1 MLRKINW
8 ILLLGILLLS
18 ACSSPSN
25 SSDIDNKLY
34 KDGEKLAQAFYEE
47 AENSSVIDMNDSLD
61 DQMNKFRAKYDQTD
75 DKWSAEE
82 KQFIFDVNMV
92 FIDYTDYSLYRESD
106 KLEDFYDNIEKL
118 KTEYGMEI

>member
-1 MLRKINW
+1 MTLT
-8 ILLLGILLLS
+8 

-34 KDGEKLAQAFYEE
+34 NDGEKLAQAFYEE
-47 AENSSVIDMNDSLD
+47 AENSLVIDINDSLD
-61 DQMNKFRAKYDQTD
+61 DQMNKFRAKYDMTD

-106 KLEDFYDNIEKL
+106 KLEDFYDTIEL
-118 KTEYGMEI
+118 SLIHI